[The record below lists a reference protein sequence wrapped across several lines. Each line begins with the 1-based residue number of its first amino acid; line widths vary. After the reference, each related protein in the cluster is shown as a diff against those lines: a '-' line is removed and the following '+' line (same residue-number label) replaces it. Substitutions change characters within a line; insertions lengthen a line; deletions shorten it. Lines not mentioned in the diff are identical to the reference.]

1 MTSGHQSEYQY
12 ESQALAAYCENK
24 DQIILE
30 QAPNS
35 AEAEEEVEEEASV
48 VPQH

>member
-1 MTSGHQSEYQY
+1 MTSTPQSEYQY
-12 ESQALAAYCENK
+12 ESPALAAYCENK
-24 DQIILE
+24 DQNILE

-35 AEAEEEVEEEASV
+35 AEAEEEVEEEASA